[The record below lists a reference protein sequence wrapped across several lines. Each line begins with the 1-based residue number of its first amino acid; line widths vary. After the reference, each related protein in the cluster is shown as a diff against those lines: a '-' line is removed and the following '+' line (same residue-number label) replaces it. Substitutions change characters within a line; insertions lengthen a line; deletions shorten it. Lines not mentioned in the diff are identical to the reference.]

1 MNQNNADI
9 AVNNVAPAAAASA
22 AAAVFAADAR
32 PPALEN
38 PRHRLISIR
47 ISPMVEMAR
56 WIFELYNIPYAE
68 EKHVA
73 GLHLLA
79 TRRAGGGDEVPV
91 VVTAEGVWKGAREF
105 LINFDAKTPP
115 GNRLLGEN
123 DSHRAENLALADSLF
138 ALLLKQVRRYVYFY
152 LLPEKRLLK
161 PVVTDGVPLWEKLFV
176 DLFYPLWQRL
186 MSKGLDFSGSLVGDA
201 KSDVEQAFKMVE
213 ERLGDGRRFLAGE
226 RPGIADIV
234 FSSLAAP
241 VVFPPQY
248 GAKVPEMSELPM
260 ELRDFVSRCRASRA
274 GQLVLD
280 TYAERRTESQPPM
293 DYKKRT
299 VGLGNLIF
307 GPAVKVWIAR
317 LLVRHAPR
325 LIVGG
330 FAVVSRWDDVKD
342 VFARDTEF
350 LIAPLNAP
358 PIEEINGPF
367 VLGMDRSELMLREQR
382 QMYAG
387 LSAVDFPAVRAQVRA
402 EAERLL
408 AAARESGDGKIEV
421 VNGYARLVAART
433 AVSVFGVSGSSEADY
448 MRVVRRI
455 FHHAFLNIGA
465 DAEIR
470 NQALAASADLR
481 RWTLEEIARRLST
494 GERRNDVMSALLAL
508 RDTDP
513 EALDDDGVRRTLMGM
528 LVGAV
533 DTTATAV
540 ANCTAVLLS
549 SEDLKKRALR
559 DADNPDRF
567 VGWCWE
573 ALRFMPHN
581 SVLARFAH
589 TGTKIRDKQLKRD
602 TKVVINILGAMH
614 DAEVFSSP
622 EEINPERP
630 LANYFHFGGGLHPCA
645 GRAINA
651 VQVPELV
658 RLLLLHN
665 ASSAERPRFDGPFID
680 EMVVQL

>member
-1 MNQNNADI
+1 MNQNNPDI
-9 AVNNVAPAAAASA
+9 PAAAAA
-22 AAAVFAADAR
+22 TTAR
-32 PPALEN
+32 LSALEN

-47 ISPMVEMAR
+47 TSPTVEMAR

-68 EKHVA
+68 EAHAPVLHVF
-73 GLHLLA
+73 A
-79 TRRAGGGDEVPV
+79 TRRAGGGKEAPV
-91 VVTAEGVWKGAREF
+91 VVTSEGVWSGAREF
-105 LINFDAKTPP
+105 LINFDAKSPP

-123 DSHRAENLALADSLF
+123 DSARAANIALIDSLF
-138 ALLLKQVRRYVYFY
+138 ALLSKQVSRWVYFH
-152 LLPEKRLLK
+152 LLSSQVLLK
-161 PVVTDGVPLWEKLFV
+161 PFVTEGVPHWQKLFV
-176 DLFYPLWQRL
+176 GLFYPFWRRS
-186 MSKGLDFSGSLVGDA
+186 MSSGLDFSSNLVSDAPGDI
-201 KSDVEQAFKMVE
+201 EQAFKLVE
-213 ERLGDGRRFLAGE
+213 ERLGDGRQFLAGE
-226 RPGIADIV
+226 RPGIVDIV

-241 VVFPPQY
+241 VVFPPAY
-248 GAKVPEMSELPM
+248 GSGLPKVNDLPP
-260 ELRDFVSRCRASRA
+260 ELRDFVAKCRNRRA

-280 TYAERRTESQPPM
+280 TYAARRNESQPLM
-293 DYKKRT
+293 RYKKRT

-307 GPAVKVWIAR
+307 GPAVKVHIAKF
-317 LLVRHAPR
+317 LVRFAPR
-325 LIVGG
+325 LVVGG

-342 VFARDTEF
+342 VFRRDTEF

-358 PIEEINGPF
+358 SIEEINGPF
-367 VLGMDRSELMLREQR
+367 VLGMDRSEVMLREQR

-387 LSAVDFPAVRAQVRA
+387 LAVVDFEAVRAQVRA
-402 EAERLL
+402 ESERLL
-408 AAARESGDGKIEV
+408 AAAQKSGEGKIDV

-433 AVSVFGVSGSSEADY
+433 AISLFGVSGPSEAEY

-455 FHHAFLNIGA
+455 FYHAFLNVGA
-465 DAEIR
+465 NEEVR
-470 NQALAASADLR
+470 SKALAASQDLR
-481 RWTLEEIARRLST
+481 RWTLAEIARRQAT
-494 GERRNDVMSALLAL
+494 GEKKSDIMSALLAL

-540 ANCTAVLLS
+540 AYCTAVLLS
-549 SEDLKKRALR
+549 NPDLKKRALQ
-559 DADNPDRF
+559 DANNPERF

-581 SVLARFAH
+581 AILARFAH
-589 TGTKIRDKQLKRD
+589 TGTTIVDKQLKRD

-614 DAEVFSSP
+614 DADAFP
-622 EEINPERP
+622 APQQLNPERP
-630 LANYFHFGGGLHPCA
+630 LANYFHFGAGLHPCA

-665 ASSAERPRFDGPFID
+665 ASYTARPRFDGPFVD
-680 EMVVQL
+680 ELLVQL